1 MEWIILGIVFLV
13 LTYWSLKDTV
23 LEDYNGLL
31 KTEEYHVPVWGLL
44 ILSPLYIIPIF
55 GIISFIVYIVVFIV
69 YASMEPEK
77 YEYTTVLR
85 LSNKNM
91 LHRILR
97 AIGRVLNKPI

>member
-1 MEWIILGIVFLV
+1 MGWIILGIVFLV

-23 LEDYNGLL
+23 IENYNGLL
-31 KTEEYHVPVWGLL
+31 KTEEYHVPVCGLL
-44 ILSPLYIIPIF
+44 ILSLLYIMPIF

-69 YASMEPEK
+69 CASMEPEK
-77 YEYTTVLR
+77 YEHTTVLR

>member
-1 MEWIILGIVFLV
+1 MGWIILGIVFLV
-13 LTYWSLKDTV
+13 LTYWSLRDTV

-31 KTEEYHVPVWGLL
+31 KTEEYHVPVWVLL
-44 ILSPLYIIPIF
+44 TLSPLYVVPIF
-55 GIISFIVYIVVFIV
+55 GIISFIVYIVAFIV

-77 YEYTTVLR
+77 YKYTTVLR

-97 AIGRVLNKPI
+97 TIGRVLNKPI

>member
-1 MEWIILGIVFLV
+1 MGWIILGIVFLV

-23 LEDYNGLL
+23 LEDYNSLL
-31 KTEEYHVPVWGLL
+31 KTEEYHVPVWVLL
-44 ILSPLYIIPIF
+44 ILSLLYVVPIF

-97 AIGRVLNKPI
+97 TIGRVLNKPI

>member
-1 MEWIILGIVFLV
+1 MGWIILGVVLLV

-31 KTEEYHVPVWGLL
+31 KTEEYHVPVRVLL
-44 ILSPLYIIPIF
+44 ILGLLYIIPIL
-55 GIISFIVYIVVFIV
+55 GIISFIVYIVAFIV
-69 YASMEPEK
+69 YASMEPER

-85 LSNKNM
+85 LSSKNM

-97 AIGRVLNKPI
+97 AIGRVLNKTI